1 MTPTCEAVLTAL
13 CEWMPWGAAPFGFLS
28 TPCAS
33 VKDLRKEVAAMKLP
47 DEVGAMCLLAPGNNL
62 TSSKTIVEAGEDFA
76 KLLSVVCS
84 RGHPVSQQ

>member
-1 MTPTCEAVLTAL
+1 MDAMGGCTFWLLVHTMCQCEGLA
-13 CEWMPWGAAPFGFLS
+13 EGGGGN
-28 TPCAS
+28 
-33 VKDLRKEVAAMKLP
+33 
-47 DEVGAMCLLAPGNNL
+47 EVGAMCLLAPGNNL